1 MSCDFQLVS
10 NFIKKKKIDIFW
22 KLRGNEKFHQVES
35 TRDEIR
41 NVNPIEKNNFM

>member
-1 MSCDFQLVS
+1 MSWFSIRIQ
-10 NFIKKKKIDIFW
+10 FYKKKIDIFW

>member
-22 KLRGNEKFHQVES
+22 KLRGNEKFQVES

-41 NVNPIEKNNFM
+41 NVNLIEKNNSM